1 MSRRHINKY
10 SKKESGMAYMAILFL
25 LAILSTLAFSFLFK
39 VGTQTQATMNRGS
52 GMQAHYLAE
61 AAANHAM
68 WRLLNESA
76 FAFAS
81 RVSHDDD
88 DAEEEDDG
96 DMKLDD
102 DKLELGKER
111 YVGVRF
117 LNVTIPQGA
126 KIVSA
131 HVSFEAEDTDNEVTH
146 LTIYGQDSDDAAR
159 FV

>member
-1 MSRRHINKY
+1 
-10 SKKESGMAYMAILFL
+10 
-25 LAILSTLAFSFLFK
+25 
-39 VGTQTQATMNRGS
+39 
-52 GMQAHYLAE
+52 MQAHYLAE

-96 DMKLDD
+96 DMRLDA
-102 DKLELGKER
+102 DKLELGKQR
-111 YVGVRF
+111 FVGVRF

-126 KIVSA
+126 KIVNA
-131 HVSFEAEDTDNEVTH
+131 HVTFQASDDDDHDVN
-146 LTIYGQDSDDAAR
+146 LTIYGQDSDNAAG
-159 FV
+159 FHDK